1 LIIDAGQ
8 VSRVFNITTNGTV
21 SISNLTIQ
29 KGKVIDQGGAGIE
42 LIFGATLLLN
52 NVSIL
57 NNSAVKSSGSFFIR
71 GGGIDS
77 IGTLTITNSNINNN
91 TADFQGGGIFF
102 SSGVLSLQNVAVNN
116 NNTHAG
122 NSGTGG
128 GIAVNSATSAIFDSI
143 HVSGNLASS
152 AGGISISDTVT
163 TNLSNS
169 LIANN
174 TAADGAGG
182 LSLSGFAGQTV
193 NITNTTISGNVTNT
207 SFSTGGGILINS
219 NSPSYIINLT
229 HTTITQNTADGAGG
243 GIRYSDNGTVNLQSS
258 ILAGNTSTTT
268 ANADCDG
275 PIVSQDYN
283 IIQDTDGCTI
293 TGTTTNNITAASALL
308 NPLADNGGSTDTHA
322 LQALSPALDAIPL
335 TVNGCGT
342 SYVLDQRGVSRPQNG
357 SCEIGAYEVDPT
369 PLTVSSSVRAGV
381 NPTSASYV
389 NFIVVFSEA
398 VTGVDISDF
407 TLTTAGV
414 SGAAVSSVSGSGSV
428 YTVTV
433 NTGTGNGTLRLDIP
447 LSATITDLVI
457 GLPFTTGESYTI
469 SKLPIFSDV
478 PFNGF
483 ANSFIERL
491 FNAGVTGG
499 CSVTPLNY
507 CPDNSVTR
515 AQMAIFPLRGIHG
528 SGYTPPAVGVST
540 GFADVATDAFAAAFI
555 KQLAA
560 EGVTSGCGNGNYC
573 PDAFVTRAQMAIFLL
588 KAKNGSS
595 FTPPA
600 VGVSTGFADVATNAF
615 AAAFIKQL
623 VADGITS
630 GCGNGNYC
638 PDSDVTR
645 AQMAIFLVKA
655 FNLP

>member
-102 SSGVLSLQNVAVNN
+102 SSGVLSLQNVAVN

-335 TVNGCGT
+335 TVNGGGT

-381 NPTSASYV
+381 NPTSASFV

-499 CSVTPLNY
+499 C
-507 CPDNSVTR
+507 
-515 AQMAIFPLRGIHG
+515 
-528 SGYTPPAVGVST
+528 
-540 GFADVATDAFAAAFI
+540 
-555 KQLAA
+555 
-560 EGVTSGCGNGNYC
+560 GNGNYC

>member
-1 LIIDAGQ
+1 MIIDAGQ

-116 NNTHAG
+116 NTHAG
-122 NSGTGG
+122 NSGMGG
-128 GIAVNSATSAIFDSI
+128 GIAVDSATSAIFDSI

-381 NPTSASYV
+381 NPTSASFV

-499 CSVTPLNY
+499 C
-507 CPDNSVTR
+507 
-515 AQMAIFPLRGIHG
+515 
-528 SGYTPPAVGVST
+528 
-540 GFADVATDAFAAAFI
+540 
-555 KQLAA
+555 
-560 EGVTSGCGNGNYC
+560 GNGNYC

>member
-116 NNTHAG
+116 NNNTHAG
-122 NSGTGG
+122 NSGMGG
-128 GIAVNSATSAIFDSI
+128 GIAVDSATSAIFDSI

-381 NPTSASYV
+381 NPTSASFV

-499 CSVTPLNY
+499 C
-507 CPDNSVTR
+507 
-515 AQMAIFPLRGIHG
+515 
-528 SGYTPPAVGVST
+528 
-540 GFADVATDAFAAAFI
+540 
-555 KQLAA
+555 
-560 EGVTSGCGNGNYC
+560 GNGNYC

>member
-1 LIIDAGQ
+1 MIIDAGQ

-116 NNTHAG
+116 NNNTHAG
-122 NSGTGG
+122 NSGMGG
-128 GIAVNSATSAIFDSI
+128 GIAVDSATSAIFDSI

-381 NPTSASYV
+381 NPTSASFV

-499 CSVTPLNY
+499 C
-507 CPDNSVTR
+507 
-515 AQMAIFPLRGIHG
+515 
-528 SGYTPPAVGVST
+528 
-540 GFADVATDAFAAAFI
+540 
-555 KQLAA
+555 
-560 EGVTSGCGNGNYC
+560 GNGNYC

>member
-1 LIIDAGQ
+1 MIIDAGQ

-116 NNTHAG
+116 NTHAG
-122 NSGTGG
+122 NSGMGG
-128 GIAVNSATSAIFDSI
+128 GIAVDSATSAIFDSI

-335 TVNGCGT
+335 TVNGGGT

-381 NPTSASYV
+381 NPTSASFV

-499 CSVTPLNY
+499 C
-507 CPDNSVTR
+507 
-515 AQMAIFPLRGIHG
+515 
-528 SGYTPPAVGVST
+528 
-540 GFADVATDAFAAAFI
+540 
-555 KQLAA
+555 
-560 EGVTSGCGNGNYC
+560 GNGNYC